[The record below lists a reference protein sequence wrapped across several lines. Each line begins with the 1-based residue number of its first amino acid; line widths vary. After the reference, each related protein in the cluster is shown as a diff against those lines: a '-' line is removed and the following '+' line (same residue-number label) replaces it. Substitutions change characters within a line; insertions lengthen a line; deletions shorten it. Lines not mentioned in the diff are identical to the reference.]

1 MFLLNVSGAL
11 VSPKRVFFESESSAV
26 PLKNRLSAVFLP
38 DWDLPKTLVAGK
50 NSEEF
55 RVAWRFYALVHPI
68 RRMTVLEG

>member
-1 MFLLNVSGAL
+1 MFVAL
-11 VSPKRVFFESESSAV
+11 KT
-26 PLKNRLSAVFLP
+26 RLSAVFLP

-55 RVAWRFYALVHPI
+55 HVAWRVYALVHPI